1 MQNPVLIEEYR
12 GGLLENIHP
21 GRICVVGP
29 DREVLFSAGDT
40 AAPLYYRSSS
50 KPLQA
55 LAPLLDGLDKKYGLT
70 VRETALLCGS
80 HAGEPVHVETL
91 LSMLEKIG
99 AKEEDLLMLPTYP
112 ANQDAFREAIRLG
125 LPPRKAWHNCS
136 GKHAG
141 AMMLQKE
148 AAGSVAGYWKKDSP
162 AQQKILSVIAEM
174 AEVTP
179 ASIPIGVDG
188 CGVPVF
194 AVPLYNMA
202 LSYLKLACPD
212 MIAAAPLRET
222 VCRTVEAMKEYPVMV
237 RGNGFLCTEIN
248 RDRNIVAKGGAK
260 GVYCLALRRERIGI
274 ALKFDDGTEECWP
287 IAIKRILEKL
297 GYRDAQTLAMLDSL
311 RPLSLT
317 NDNNETVGEY
327 RPTF

>member
-55 LAPLLDGLDKKYGLT
+55 LAPLLDGLDEKYGLT

-148 AAGSVAGYWKKDSP
+148 AAGSVDRVST
-162 AQQKILSVIAEM
+162 ILDLCDITVLSGDDALTLPMISV
-174 AEVTP
+174 
-179 ASIPIGVDG
+179 
-188 CGVPVF
+188 
-194 AVPLYNMA
+194 
-202 LSYLKLACPD
+202 
-212 MIAAAPLRET
+212 
-222 VCRTVEAMKEYPVMV
+222 
-237 RGNGFLCTEIN
+237 
-248 RDRNIVAKGGAK
+248 GAK
-260 GVYCLALRRERIGI
+260 GIISVTSNIVPGEMSAMVKAALAGDFAT
-274 ALKFDDGTEECWP
+274 ALQYHRKYYPFFRDQFIETNPIPIKAAMAMVGLMAEEYRLPLCELSP
-287 IAIKRILEKL
+287 EHREKL
-297 GYRDAQTLAMLDSL
+297 AATMKRCGIL
-311 RPLSLT
+311 
-317 NDNNETVGEY
+317 
-327 RPTF
+327 